1 MSEVLE
7 RTKESSAEGAP
18 FAPGTPDELADGA
31 AAAPLPG
38 GSSVLGEW
46 LQSLKTVWI
55 KLKRDPAAV
64 VGLVIVGLLVT
75 AALGSMILV
84 PYDRVIAQDLGQA
97 LRPPGGEYWFGTDH
111 FGRDV
116 FLRVLYGAQVSLVV
130 GIVAVGLGMSIGLL
144 LGTSSG
150 YFGGW
155 WDTLVMRITDIML
168 AFPFLLLALAITA
181 ALGPSL
187 TNAMLALGIASFPSY
202 TRLVRGNVLSLR
214 EENYVEAAR
223 VAGATHRRIMLR
235 HLIPNLLGT
244 LIVYGT
250 LRISTAILAE
260 AGLSYLGLG
269 AQPPMPTWG
278 GMLSEGRDYL
288 LFFEWLALFPG
299 LAILVTVTGFNLLGD
314 GLRDALDPKTRR

>member
-1 MSEVLE
+1 MNAAFTSGQALAGSVVVLLGFV
-7 RTKESSAEGAP
+7 GAG
-18 FAPGTPDELADGA
+18 FYSWSKGGAVREL
-31 AAAPLPG
+31 L
-38 GSSVLGEW
+38 GSLRI
-46 LQSLKTVWI
+46 VWI
-55 KLKRDPAAV
+55 KLKRDKAAV
-64 VGLVIVGLLVT
+64 IGLGIVLALIL
-75 AALGSMILV
+75 AAIGSFLFV
-84 PYDRVIAQDLGQA
+84 PYEKVITQDLSQA
-97 LRPPGGEYWFGTDH
+97 LMPPSAEHWLGTDH

-116 FLRVLYGAQVSLVV
+116 FIRILYGAQVSLAV
-130 GIVAVGLGMSIGLL
+130 GIVAVSMGMSIGLF

-155 WDTLVMRITDIML
+155 WDAVVMRVTDVML

-187 TNAMLALGIASFPSY
+187 TNAMIALGIASFPSY
-202 TRLVRGNVLSLR
+202 TRLVRGNVLALR

-223 VAGATHRRIMLR
+223 VAGAGPNRIMLR

-244 LIVYGT
+244 LVVYGT

-278 GMLSEGRDYL
+278 GMLSEGRDYI

-299 LAILVTVTGFNLLGD
+299 LAILITVTGFNLLGD